1 MNSLSVAYNKYF
13 TAWLFRSCEIRTIQL
28 LYWLTLSFYRGI
40 SSSHQTQFIY
50 AGSTLEASTEQ
61 VRVHAWYRDKC
72 CSCLSLLRFRM
83 LLSILSYRFYHTDCW
98 RLGFPATNHYHC
110 LCVVLL
116 CDAGK
121 HGALCIWQTLY
132 PAKAVWQENAS

>member
-1 MNSLSVAYNKYF
+1 MNSLSVAYNKHF

-61 VRVHAWYRDKC
+61 IRVHARYRDKC
-72 CSCLSLLRFRM
+72 CSCHLVSYHFDITVDFII
-83 LLSILSYRFYHTDCW
+83 SILHIDCR

-110 LCVVLL
+110 LCVALL

-121 HGALCIWQTLY
+121 HGALCIWQALY
-132 PAKAVWQENAS
+132 PAKAVWQENA